1 MNAETRIE
9 PVVNVHRKLSI
20 ARQRFHNLA
29 LKKTGKNTFAGYNY
43 FELGD
48 FLIPA
53 LTVFDEVGL
62 SAVVTFGADVAAM
75 QITDMDNPSDTI
87 VITSP
92 MGSAAL
98 KGCHEVQNIGAVET
112 YQRRYL
118 WVAALEIVE
127 HDALDA
133 TNGKH
138 APDTRANPSTGERT
152 PAKKDRDAPFPPGPA
167 KNKTALKDLGRDLWA
182 DVLSCESAASLDKL
196 LSSEAA
202 LVTQLKEA
210 LPQWWG
216 GGMRDGEPY
225 EGLGQVIKRLERDFA
240 GVAETG
246 MDFRGNPILAG

>member
-1 MNAETRIE
+1 MNAASKID
-9 PVVNVHRKLSI
+9 PVVNVHRKLST

-53 LTVFDEVGL
+53 LAVFDEVGL
-62 SAVVTFGADVAAM
+62 GATVSFTADLATM
-75 QITDMDNPSDTI
+75 LIRDLDNPADTLA
-87 VITSP
+87 ITSP

-133 TNGKH
+133 TNGKIE
-138 APDTRANPSTGERT
+138 PET
-152 PAKKDRDAPFPPGPA
+152 
-167 KNKTALKDLGRDLWA
+167 KTATGLIDDGQWA
-182 DVLSCESAASLDKL
+182 TLTQLMNTAGVTADRVAKRFNVPSVKQLPADKF
-196 LSSEAA
+196 EEAKAA
-202 LVTQLKEA
+202 LTEKIKQL
-210 LPQWWG
+210 
-216 GGMRDGEPY
+216 EP
-225 EGLGQVIKRLERDFA
+225 VK
-240 GVAETG
+240 
-246 MDFRGNPILAG
+246 